1 MKNQIVDEKG
11 DLVHIANLQEI
22 PDKLSGV
29 LYVEPNYNNI
39 SQTDVGY
46 VVKDT
51 FIVGKATN
59 YNDGMGWYLAP
70 TPKGMTLQRCPKC
83 GVKIKNGSKV
93 LFSAGEPGTRSRLW
107 ARVCNFVQSPD
118 CINQD
123 EEAIGV
129 VESNDY
135 YN

>member
-11 DLVHIANLQEI
+11 NLVHIANLQEI

-59 YNDGMGWYLAP
+59 HNDGMGWYLAP
-70 TPKGMTLQRCPKC
+70 MPIGTTLQRCPTC
-83 GVKIKNGSKV
+83 GVKIENGSKV
-93 LFSAGEPGTRSRLW
+93 LFSAGQPGTRSRLW

-123 EEAIGV
+123 EEAIGI

-135 YN
+135 YK